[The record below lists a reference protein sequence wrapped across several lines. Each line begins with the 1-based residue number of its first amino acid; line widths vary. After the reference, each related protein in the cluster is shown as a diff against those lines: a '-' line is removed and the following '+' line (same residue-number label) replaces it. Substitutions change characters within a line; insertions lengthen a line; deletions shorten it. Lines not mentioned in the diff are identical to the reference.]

1 MNKTLKLTAALSLVT
16 LLVASS
22 AFAESRPRRD
32 TYGGRHVARV
42 ITVEG
47 HISDLDRDRNG
58 IVIRLDR
65 GGYVLFASRDTEVYS
80 RARRERTGLRQLERG
95 DRIRAT
101 GQAASRGRMRVD
113 TITIVR
119 EEDDRRDRNDRTL
132 RGVVQSVDASRR
144 IVWLHDD
151 RSGRVIE
158 VDLRRAERND
168 FRWDNDDRDDRRRR
182 WHDLSQLRR
191 GDRMTVQGD
200 WRSDGRF
207 EGERYDIKEMDRW

>member
-1 MNKTLKLTAALSLVT
+1 MNKTLKLTAALSLMT

-32 TYGGRHVARV
+32 TYRIRHDSRV
-42 ITVEG
+42 VTVEG
-47 HISDLDRDRNG
+47 RIADLDRNRNG

-80 RARRERTGLRQLERG
+80 RARRGRTGLRQLERG

-101 GQAASRGRMRVD
+101 GQAGSRGRMRVG
-113 TITIVR
+113 TITLVR

-132 RGVVQSVDASRR
+132 RGVVQSVDVSRR
-144 IVWLHDD
+144 IVWLRDD
-151 RSGRVIE
+151 RSGRVME
-158 VDLRRAERND
+158 VDLRGAERND

-182 WHDLSQLRR
+182 WQDLSQLRR
-191 GDRMTVQGD
+191 GDRMTVRGD

-207 EGERYDIKEMDRW
+207 EGERYDIKENRRW